1 MHGIASSATL
11 PIGSAPGLQPRGSS
25 ATTLPPPSS
34 PRSGSPR
41 PGSGLFGQ
49 PRSAQDRIFSTDDER
64 ATQTRE
70 TILVQSLPPAQAS
83 SLPDWS
89 DDPFRS
95 AYSEKAADLS
105 KDPFLMV
112 PSLPPAQA
120 SSLPPTRS
128 ERAADLAN
136 DPFLTHLKS
145 KPNEDTPLDPLAE
158 DPKFQSKIGSRIIAD
173 DAKLLVLPLSCCM
186 MIQTALSGVVLSM
199 SFNESGHRDGYEEG
213 HLSPEDQHSG
223 CQAAFWWLLMQASC
237 DLFLTLFS
245 CALLLFPLKSDP
257 TSFHGCVAALRLCTL
272 SAGFHILYFS
282 GLKRELCDE
291 PLIIWSTVIIWLGIG
306 FMIILSGYL
315 LCLLVGVAGKQQR
328 QLQFAPQPRTQRPVN
343 DKQKSMYNTF
353 HAQKQD
359 NSYHARDA
367 RWVERTLRQP

>member
-1 MHGIASSATL
+1 MHGITSSATL
-11 PIGSAPGLQPRGSS
+11 PIGSAQGLQPRGSS
-25 ATTLPPPSS
+25 ATTLLPPSS

-49 PRSAQDRIFSTDDER
+49 PRPSAHDRIFSTDDER
-64 ATQTRE
+64 AVQTRE
-70 TILVQSLPPAQAS
+70 TILV
-83 SLPDWS
+83 
-89 DDPFRS
+89 
-95 AYSEKAADLS
+95 
-105 KDPFLMV
+105 
-112 PSLPPAQA
+112 PSLPPAQP
-120 SSLPPTRS
+120 SSLPHLS
-128 ERAADLAN
+128 ERSADLSN

-145 KPNEDTPLDPLAE
+145 KPNEDTPLDPVAE
-158 DPKFQSKIGSRIIAD
+158 DPKFRSRIGSRIIAD
-173 DAKLLVLPLSCCM
+173 DAKLFVLPMSCCM

-199 SFNESGHRDGYEEG
+199 SFDESGHRDGYEEG

-291 PLIIWSTVIIWLGIG
+291 PLIIWSTIIIWLGIG

-315 LCLLVGVAGKQQR
+315 LWLLVGVAGKQQR
-328 QLQFAPQPRTQRPVN
+328 QLQFAPQSRTQRPVN
-343 DKQKSMYNTF
+343 NKQKSMYNTF

-359 NSYHARDA
+359 NSFHAQDA
-367 RWVERTLRQP
+367 RWVERRLRET